1 MLARRTVIL
10 GSATFLLPNVVRK
23 DSMLTIN
30 PLAPL
35 PVAEKAADITAAA
48 KYPADMIFTSF
59 ASSSADGENYLMRT
73 NGTPNKIILYLHSWS
88 GDLSQATLYPE
99 LTSIMD
105 AILVAP
111 NFGGPNNTAGALGCQ
126 DSTDRIARVVS
137 EVRYKTKLTR
147 VYLVGPSGGGMASLL
162 LLGRYPDL
170 VYRASIWV
178 PIFDLASLYATTSNQ
193 DLKRDM
199 IAALGSPPKDPDD
212 PRYLARSPR
221 SCLQNFNGRATVI
234 INTGSNDTEVPKVNG
249 ENARDVM
256 LAAAPGA
263 DVSLIEWPM
272 GHEFKPLDAV
282 KQLVIE

>member
-10 GSATFLLPNVVRK
+10 GSVTLLLSNVVRK
-23 DSMLTIN
+23 DSMLTLN
-30 PLAPL
+30 PLTPL
-35 PVAEKAADITAAA
+35 PAAGAAA
-48 KYPADMIFTSF
+48 EEKYPADMIFTSF
-59 ASSSADGENYLMRT
+59 APTSVDGENYLMRT

-88 GDLSQATLYPE
+88 GDMSQVTLYPD
-99 LTSIMD
+99 LTSIKD
-105 AILVAP
+105 AILIAP

-126 DSTDRIARVVS
+126 DTTDRIARVVS
-137 EVRYKTKLTR
+137 EVRHKTKLTR
-147 VYLVGPSGGGMASLL
+147 VYLVGASGGGMASLL

-199 IAALGSPPKDPDD
+199 VAALGSPPKYPDD

-221 SCLQNFNGRATVI
+221 CCLQKYNGRATVI
-234 INTGSNDTEVPKVNG
+234 INTGTNDTEVPKVNG

-263 DVSLIEWPM
+263 NVNLIEWPM

-282 KQLVIE
+282 RQLVLE